1 MSPIVLKSLSGSS
14 ASSNWLILSCKDCV
28 LIIGVSS
35 SCSSSL
41 SIVSILCSADCSC
54 FSCLAFS
61 SASIKANHSFLFS
74 SFAFSISSFS
84 IICNASSSSFLI
96 GCISNGKLSTAIL
109 SAVICLL
116 FGLTNGS
123 LISTNKI

>member
-35 SCSSSL
+35 CSSSL
-41 SIVSILCSADCSC
+41 SIASILCSADCSC

-61 SASIKANHSFLFS
+61 SASIKSKNSFLFS